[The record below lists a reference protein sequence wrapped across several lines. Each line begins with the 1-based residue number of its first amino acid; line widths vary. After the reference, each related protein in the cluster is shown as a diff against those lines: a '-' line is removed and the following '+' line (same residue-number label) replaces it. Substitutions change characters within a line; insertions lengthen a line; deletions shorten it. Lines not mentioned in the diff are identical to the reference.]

1 VNRTN
6 EIRARLERLKTPH
19 NLKIDVSAKKGA
31 HDISGIAA
39 VYGTAPADIAF
50 LLTEIDRLTTV
61 AKSALSCLA
70 DHTRTDTDRTER
82 ATAVL
87 NRALKGE

>member
-1 VNRTN
+1 MSRIN

-50 LLTEIDRLTTV
+50 LLDEVDRLTT
-61 AKSALSCLA
+61 AATLALSCLN
-70 DHTRTDTDRTER
+70 DYTLTDTDRTAR

-87 NRALKGE
+87 NRALNHQ